1 MCPSHIWYLMLASEV
16 SPTSGNIDDPR
27 ATGKN
32 RKAQT
37 MFPTRPNLSPAAWSL
52 AAHLFIKSQPSS
64 LRIRVWHNSWDVN
77 LQSGERWYS
86 YKCSP
91 SLTVLEFILEKL
103 MYRKEE
109 IAQIKRAMNM
119 EKKANSNPE
128 TIPSGPLISTGRLH
142 KSRWPALLLLQS
154 NSILLTFRMQLLVDM
169 IIDQDGERMDQGE
182 SLCGVH
188 LDACRLGARW
198 NLLM

>member
-16 SPTSGNIDDPR
+16 SPTSGKIDDPR

-32 RKAQT
+32 RNAQT
-37 MFPTRPNLSPAAWSL
+37 MFPTRPNLSPAALSL
-52 AAHLFIKSQPSS
+52 AAHLVIKSQPPP
-64 LRIRVWHNSWDVN
+64 LRIRVRYNGWDVN
-77 LQSGERWYS
+77 LQSGERWSS

-91 SLTVLEFILEKL
+91 SLTVLELILEKL
-103 MYRKEE
+103 MYRKED

-128 TIPSGPLISTGRLH
+128 TIPSAPLTSTGRLH

-154 NSILLTFRMQLLVDM
+154 NSILLTFKMHLLDDM
-169 IIDQDGERMDQGE
+169 IRMDNIWTKDNPYEG
-182 SLCGVH
+182 STWMHVAWAPDGTY
-188 LDACRLGARW
+188 
-198 NLLM
+198 